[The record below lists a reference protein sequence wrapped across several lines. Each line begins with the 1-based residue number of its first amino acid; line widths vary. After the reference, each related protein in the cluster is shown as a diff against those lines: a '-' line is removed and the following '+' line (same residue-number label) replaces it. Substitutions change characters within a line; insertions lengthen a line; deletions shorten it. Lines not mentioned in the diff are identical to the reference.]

1 MKRMVYVIV
10 CLSIL
15 IVVSATAFGLVG
27 CNSNTEEPELVGMS
41 LSQNHM
47 NYSECYSFYLRQED
61 DKVLFDAQLNL
72 YEEPY
77 SIVLE
82 GVEVDK
88 ANFEKLVKLENKYEI
103 VKYVLNYRKKKSPI
117 QVMDETV
124 NTTSVYFQD
133 NTDKSAD
140 TSGDYKQDLYE
151 FFRDLA
157 LEYKASSV
165 ASSDN

>member
-1 MKRMVYVIV
+1 MKRMVYIIV

-88 ANFEKLVKLENKYEI
+88 ANFKKLVKIENKYEI
-103 VKYVLNYRKKKSPI
+103 VKYVLKYRKKKLPI

-140 TSGDYKQDLYE
+140 TSDDYKQDLYE
-151 FFRDLA
+151 FFRA
-157 LEYKASSV
+157 LTLEHKDFSV

>member
-103 VKYVLNYRKKKSPI
+103 VKYVLNYRKKKLPI

-140 TSGDYKQDLYE
+140 TSGNYEQDLYE
-151 FFRDLA
+151 FFRDLT
-157 LEYKASSV
+157 LEYKAFSV